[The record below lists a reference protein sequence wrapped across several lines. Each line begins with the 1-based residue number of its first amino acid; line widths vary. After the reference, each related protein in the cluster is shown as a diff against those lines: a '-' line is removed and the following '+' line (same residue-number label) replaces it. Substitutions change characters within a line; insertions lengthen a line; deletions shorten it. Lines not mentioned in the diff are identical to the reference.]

1 MKFNFMKYIN
11 KIKGTILDNKKITSI
26 VVACLIV
33 LITIL
38 VIASCIKEP
47 KQGNSTGNS
56 YNNGIATQ
64 EGSWIYYIE
73 MDNSESIGICKVKQN
88 GKHTKKISDGKYMRF
103 KCYRQLHILHR
114 KRRKRRAK

>member
-56 YNNGIATQ
+56 YNNVISTQ
-64 EGSWIYYIE
+64 
-73 MDNSESIGICKVKQN
+73 
-88 GKHTKKISDGKYMRF
+88 
-103 KCYRQLHILHR
+103 
-114 KRRKRRAK
+114 

>member
-38 VIASCIKEP
+38 VI
-47 KQGNSTGNS
+47 T
-56 YNNGIATQ
+56 
-64 EGSWIYYIE
+64 
-73 MDNSESIGICKVKQN
+73 
-88 GKHTKKISDGKYMRF
+88 
-103 KCYRQLHILHR
+103 
-114 KRRKRRAK
+114 